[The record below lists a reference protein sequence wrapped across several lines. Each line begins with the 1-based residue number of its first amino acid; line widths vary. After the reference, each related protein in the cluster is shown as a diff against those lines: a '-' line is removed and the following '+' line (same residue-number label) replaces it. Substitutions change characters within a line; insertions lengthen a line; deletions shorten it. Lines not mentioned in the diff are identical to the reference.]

1 MIAELHA
8 HPERI
13 ARMMT
18 AHGRIPLDVL
28 RRQLREGARAGK
40 FRRIGPEQFVAN
52 MMGLLLFPFAV
63 RAALCELLD
72 LDSARWQSFLEERR
86 RNLPDF
92 VMAGLR
98 P

>member
-18 AHGRIPLDVL
+18 AHGRVPLDVL
-28 RRQLREGARAGK
+28 RRQLQEGARAGK
-40 FRRIGPEQFVAN
+40 LRRISPEQFVAN

-63 RAALCELLD
+63 RAALWELLGFD
-72 LDSARWQSFLEERR
+72 AARWESFLEERR
-86 RNLPDF
+86 RILPDF